1 MSAITSEKVY
11 FCEGPRERECIDR
24 DDLRVSGFLEF
35 SLRLCN
41 CFVVGVFEYIPE
53 TEKFHSLLVSNIILF
68 LVRAALRALAL
79 ANYRIMYVIKKLKI
93 SLTPYYT
100 GIFRKC
106 SNIFLSTEY

>member
-35 SLRLCN
+35 SLRLCK

-53 TEKFHSLLVSNIILF
+53 TEKFNSLLISDIVLF
-68 LVRAALRALAL
+68 SVRAALRALSEL
-79 ANYRIMYVIKKLKI
+79 LYHVRYKRV
-93 SLTPYYT
+93 
-100 GIFRKC
+100 
-106 SNIFLSTEY
+106 